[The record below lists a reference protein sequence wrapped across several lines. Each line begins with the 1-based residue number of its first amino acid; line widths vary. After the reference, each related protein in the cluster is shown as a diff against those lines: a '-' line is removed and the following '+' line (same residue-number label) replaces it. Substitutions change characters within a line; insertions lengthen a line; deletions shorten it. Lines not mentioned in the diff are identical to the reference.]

1 MHAGMPR
8 NGAGDEWDF
17 WLQGMDRAFFMRVYG
32 KSTQIGLAAAL
43 LALGFDQKA
52 LSLGLLSGLVIGLF
66 TLWTVEA
73 SVKLLFNGGRNAGM
87 KLAVAAAVKLPFM
100 LSGLLGVAWGAYHK
114 YVNVFGVIGGVLLTH
129 MVILIMIVSTAIAN
143 QDRNRERYR

>member
-1 MHAGMPR
+1 MDAGIPR
-8 NGAGDEWDF
+8 NGAGADWDF
-17 WLQGMDRAFFMRVYG
+17 WSQGLDRAFFMRVYG
-32 KSTQIGLAAAL
+32 KSTQVGVAAAL
-43 LALGFDQKA
+43 LALGFDQKTLA
-52 LSLGLLSGLVIGLF
+52 VGLLCGLVIGLF

-87 KLAVAAAVKLPFM
+87 KLAVAAMVKLPFM
-100 LSGLLGVAWGAYHK
+100 LSGLLGIAWAAYHK
-114 YVNVFGVIGGVLLTH
+114 YLNVFGVIGGVLLTH

>member
-1 MHAGMPR
+1 MHAGMSR
-8 NGAGDEWDF
+8 NGAGEDWDF
-17 WLQGMDRAFFMRVYG
+17 WMQGMDRSFFMRVYG

-43 LALGFDQKA
+43 LALGFDHKA
-52 LSLGLLSGLVIGLF
+52 LAGGLLSGLVIGLF

-87 KLAVAAAVKLPFM
+87 KLALAAAVKLPFM
-100 LSGLLGVAWGAYHK
+100 LTGLVAVAWGAYHK
-114 YVNVFGVIGGVLLTH
+114 YLNVFGVVGGVLLTH
-129 MVILIMIVSTAIAN
+129 LVILIMIVSTAVAN